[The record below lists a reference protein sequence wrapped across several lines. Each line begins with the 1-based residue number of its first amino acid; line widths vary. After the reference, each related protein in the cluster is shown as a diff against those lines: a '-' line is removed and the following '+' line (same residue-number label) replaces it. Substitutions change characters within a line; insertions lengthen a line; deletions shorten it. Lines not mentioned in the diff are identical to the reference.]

1 MVNKIILI
9 GNLGRDPEI
18 RHFEGGSKV
27 TKFPIA
33 TNENYQDK
41 SGEWQTRT
49 EWHDIVCWGNQAER
63 AERILTKG
71 HLVYVE
77 GRISKRKWQDKE
89 GNDRYT
95 TEVVSNSFKLLE
107 KRENTGQRSY
117 NDDFPSIEDE
127 FRSGETKQESP
138 KVKEPPVTAEDDL
151 PF

>member
-1 MVNKIILI
+1 MVNKVFLI

-49 EWHDIVCWGNQAER
+49 EWHDIVCWGGQAER
-63 AERILTKG
+63 AERSLKKG
-71 HLVYVE
+71 NLVYIE
-77 GRISKRKWQDKE
+77 GRISKRKWQDRE
-89 GNDRYT
+89 GNDRYS
-95 TEVVSNSFKLLE
+95 TEIISASFKLLE
-107 KRENTGQRSY
+107 RREGTGQRTY
-117 NDDFPSIEDE
+117 QDDFPSIEDQFPTTDAPASTSKVSE
-127 FRSGETKQESP
+127 ESVP
-138 KVKEPPVTAEDDL
+138 AADDL